1 MSVDDI
7 SASNWQTADLV
18 FRLLALDPGLGGA
31 VIRMRA
37 SPART
42 QLLALGSN
50 VLGLGQ
56 KVHPSVSDDQL
67 FGGIDIGATL
77 AMGGVQKSTGLLEK
91 HGTRWLVMGERCPAD
106 LAAKLA
112 MALDSDPQNPIIV
125 LDEGAEEGE
134 TIPSSLAE
142 RLAFSIA
149 PADRAEKLGSNK
161 ENCSENPASI
171 SDEEIAGLTEI
182 ALRFGIDSLRAP
194 ILAVRCAKA
203 HAQLYGRNRTN
214 EDDIAIAAALV
225 FAHRAVVVP
234 ADEDDVSQP
243 EPETREQDDAGGETQ
258 QNDQLF
264 DADMIIEAVS
274 AVVPHEVL
282 AGLSKTAGSAKSTGS
297 GAGSKRKGNRRG
309 RPLPSRAGRLDGRN
323 RLDVVATL
331 RAAAPW
337 QTIRR
342 RQTPDRTGLLLR
354 PSDFRVKRFET
365 KSDRLLVF
373 AVDASGSAAVARLN
387 EAKGAIEYLLADAYA
402 SRDHVA
408 LVVFRGT
415 SAECLLPP
423 TRSLVQAK
431 RRLAAMPGGGG
442 TPLATGLKEGM
453 ELALQAE
460 GRGLSPVLVL
470 LTDGRGNVALDGT
483 PNRAQAGEDATIMAK
498 AVLRSGLQTLVVDT
512 SARPQSALRT
522 LAQQLDAPYVP
533 LPRAAA
539 DALSGAI
546 QTALPSG

>member
-1 MSVDDI
+1 
-7 SASNWQTADLV
+7 
-18 FRLLALDPGLGGA
+18 
-31 VIRMRA
+31 
-37 SPART
+37 
-42 QLLALGSN
+42 
-50 VLGLGQ
+50 
-56 KVHPSVSDDQL
+56 
-67 FGGIDIGATL
+67 
-77 AMGGVQKSTGLLEK
+77 
-91 HGTRWLVMGERCPAD
+91 
-106 LAAKLA
+106 
-112 MALDSDPQNPIIV
+112 
-125 LDEGAEEGE
+125 
-134 TIPSSLAE
+134 
-142 RLAFSIA
+142 LAFSIA